1 MLKPFGQQ
9 IADETLL
16 EGSRWETEND
26 YTILVYHQPVGVF
39 FDQLIGY
46 TRVKSNNSR

>member
-1 MLKPFGQQ
+1 MFLPYGKQ
-9 IADETLL
+9 IPEETQL

-26 YTILVYHQPVGVF
+26 YTILVYHQPTGVF
-39 FDQLIGY
+39 FDQLIAC